1 MTAFPIDLLVPLPG
15 TMSDRTG
22 DIRIAIPIQPFQ
34 LEVEDQLISID
45 TSLRLDFIDLP
56 STDFVEL
63 SGKTFHFPKNPADGF
78 IDASIYIYHS
88 HHPVDI
94 NTITFGSISL
104 AGIAVEM
111 DVDLCFD
118 VEGLGEFENA
128 HWIVSSALRHG
139 EKKRRR

>member
-1 MTAFPIDLLVPLPG
+1 MTAFPNALLVPLPG
-15 TMSDRTG
+15 TLSDRTG

-34 LEVEDQLISID
+34 LEVEGQLIPVD

-56 STDFVEL
+56 STDFVKL
-63 SGKTFHFPKNPADGF
+63 SGKTFHFPKNPVDGF
-78 IDASIYIYHS
+78 IDASLYIYHS
-88 HHPVDI
+88 HHPADI
-94 NTITFGSISL
+94 NRITFGSISL

-139 EKKRRR
+139 EKKRQR

>member
-15 TMSDRTG
+15 TLSDRTD
-22 DIRIAIPIQPFQ
+22 DIRIAIPLQPFE
-34 LEVEDQLISID
+34 LEVEGKVRSVD
-45 TSLRLDFIDLP
+45 TSLRLDFVDLP

-63 SGKTFHFPKNPADGF
+63 SGRTFHFPKNPDDGF
-78 IDASIYIYHS
+78 IDASVHIYHS
-88 HHPVDI
+88 HHPADV
-94 NTITFGSISL
+94 TRITFGSISM

-128 HWIVSSALRHG
+128 HWVVSTALRHG
-139 EKKRRR
+139 EKKRQR

>member
-1 MTAFPIDLLVPLPG
+1 MTAFPIDLLAPMPG
-15 TMSDRTG
+15 AFSDRTG

-34 LEVEDQLISID
+34 LEVEGQLVSVD

-63 SGKTFHFPKNPADGF
+63 SGRTFLFPKNPAEGF
-78 IDASIYIYHS
+78 IDASIYIHHA

-94 NTITFGSISL
+94 TRITFGSISM
-104 AGIAVEM
+104 AGISVEM
-111 DVDLCFD
+111 ELDLCFE

-139 EKKRRR
+139 ERKRQR